1 MTTTGELRAIIEE
14 LQLIDIGDATR
25 YLGEEILEAEE
36 LLLTEPL
43 QRKDLPVGQPDR
55 YGEYASPSCE
65 ASFS

>member
-36 LLLTEPL
+36 LLLAEPL
-43 QRKDLPVGQPDR
+43 QEKGVPASLPDR
-55 YGEYASPSCE
+55 YGEYVPSSCKTL
-65 ASFS
+65 FS